1 MWGQIFVFFCL
12 CTIKAKGYKYLSPH
26 FIHLLLTTLFIINK
40 GCGSKSVY
48 FQRIA
53 SIWRYTDSL
62 PHPLIC
68 IIKCGQKIMHTFT
81 VVILLKYTLFSD
93 YFIFPKSDVM
103 STNFRADLYCK
114 MFLVWSESTWSCV
127 QCRLSIYNDNAN
139 GWYLLTK
146 QYYH

>member
-1 MWGQIFVFFCL
+1 MKGENVILSCLHQYNLKCGQKML
-12 CTIKAKGYKYLSPH
+12 YTIAILPT
-26 FIHLLLTTLFIINK
+26 IHK

-146 QYYH
+146 C